1 MHFLRIQVWDAVKG
15 EEELTLQH
23 KHIVKSVKFSPN
35 GGNILATAS
44 NDKLLRYVS
53 KSQLKLRS
61 VVGDLSFFANYTF
74 EACLILKFLMCKCNY

>member
-1 MHFLRIQVWDAVKG
+1 MNFLRIQVWDAVKG

-44 NDKLLRYVS
+44 NDKLLRYAS
-53 KSQLKLRS
+53 
-61 VVGDLSFFANYTF
+61 T
-74 EACLILKFLMCKCNY
+74 EAPFLLEIFTSS